1 MGPRQKLLSMK
12 GITVMSDLDRANSLI
27 NSVERTILNPV
38 KVISS
43 DEFLVGVDLG
53 TAYTVIV
60 VLDKDKNPIACEMEF
75 AQVIRDGLVVDY
87 IGALNIV
94 KRLKQKVEEKLGVQ
108 LSKAAIAVP
117 PGTGERDTQTH
128 IYVAEGAGFEV
139 TGVLDEPTAANAVLA
154 IKSGVVVDVGGG
166 TTGLSIFENGKVI
179 YTADEPT
186 GGTQLS
192 LVIAGGCKIT
202 FEEAERRKKLKE
214 NQKEIFTMVTPVIQK
229 IASIIK
235 AHIKGF
241 NVNKIY
247 LVGGTCCLEGMEK
260 VIKKE
265 TGIETVKPSN
275 PFLVTPLGIAMN
287 CSIGEEV

>member
-1 MGPRQKLLSMK
+1 MNN
-12 GITVMSDLDRANSLI
+12 LDRADSLI
-27 NSVERTILNPV
+27 KAVERTIKNPI
-38 KVISS
+38 KVSND

-75 AQVIRDGLVVDY
+75 AEVIRDGLVVDY

-94 KRLKQKVEEKLGVQ
+94 KRLKQKIERKLGIE
-108 LSKAAIAVP
+108 LTKAAIAVP
-117 PGTGERDTQTH
+117 PGTGDRDTQTH
-128 IYVAEGAGFEV
+128 IYVVEGAGMEV
-139 TGVLDEPTAANAVLA
+139 TGVLDEPTAANAVLEV
-154 IKSGVVVDVGGG
+154 KNGVIVDVGGG

-192 LVIAGGCKIT
+192 LVIAGGCRIS

-235 AHIKGF
+235 MHIKDF
-241 NVNKIY
+241 NINKIY
-247 LVGGTCCLEGMEK
+247 LVGGTCCLAGIEK

-265 TGIETVKPSN
+265 TGIETVKPLN

-287 CSIGEEV
+287 CSIGEEVKLNGYGEVS